1 MPEPH
6 NPSSDYIS
14 VLSIKTFFLNLFS
27 VFLTFL
33 LFISNSIR
41 RYFLLI
47 ILLSVSGVAVGYA
60 YYAYAP
66 TYYKTQMIVQHN
78 ELTKKTYYEIIHNL
92 NSLIGSESY
101 PKLANE
107 LKIAES
113 AARKIGFLEVVGI
126 NGESLVK
133 DTSTQTRQV
142 FTIIAQ
148 LSDNSVIDTLQKA
161 IVKYLNN
168 NPFTYKLKEGKKKV
182 YLEKLNFIDKEM
194 ERLDTLKENYNRFLL
209 TSKISATYYNNS
221 FDPAD
226 IYRQSSNL
234 ANQKE
239 VILDWLNIED
249 EAISVIDG
257 FKTPANPQSGKLRET
272 LLAGLL
278 SGFILSFFIAL
289 FLSMK
294 KLV

>member
-6 NPSSDYIS
+6 NPSNDYIS
-14 VLSIKTFFLNLFS
+14 VLSIKTFFLNLFK

-47 ILLSVSGVAVGYA
+47 ILLSVSGVAAGYA

-66 TYYKTQMIVQHN
+66 SYYKTQMIVQHN

-101 PKLANE
+101 PKLASE

-148 LSDNSVIDTLQKA
+148 RCDNRVIDTLQKA
-161 IVKYLNN
+161 IGTYLNN

-182 YLEKLNFIDKEM
+182 
-194 ERLDTLKENYNRFLL
+194 
-209 TSKISATYYNNS
+209 
-221 FDPAD
+221 
-226 IYRQSSNL
+226 L
-234 ANQKE
+234 A
-239 VILDWLNIED
+239 
-249 EAISVIDG
+249 
-257 FKTPANPQSGKLRET
+257 
-272 LLAGLL
+272 
-278 SGFILSFFIAL
+278 FFVLI
-289 FLSMK
+289 K
-294 KLV
+294 